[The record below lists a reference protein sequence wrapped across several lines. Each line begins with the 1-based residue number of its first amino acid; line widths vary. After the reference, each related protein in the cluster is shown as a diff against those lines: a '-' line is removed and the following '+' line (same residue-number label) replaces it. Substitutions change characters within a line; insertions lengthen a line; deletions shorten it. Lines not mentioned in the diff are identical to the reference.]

1 MAKKTHNKKRNVGVI
16 YEVLVRYI
24 AECIV
29 ERRTDERRIASRI
42 LKKYYTNGSEIF
54 KEHRLFKSLVDTTV
68 STETVATSILS
79 EAKKAAKSFDEKKLD
94 KEKSNLI
101 REINYQLGSDS
112 IYNIRINDYTLYATI
127 QTCLNE
133 WKKPVSDNLVLLAEY
148 ENHIINRLIVTKDAD
163 NPYFDKMKD
172 VDNFVVK
179 LMAEKFNERYSGS
192 LDESQ
197 RTLLRSYVFS
207 NNHKDITLKM
217 NELKES
223 SLLQLNEYDTSSEY
237 VMSKVN
243 TVRQKIAEQDF
254 DSVNDGTVKKSL
266 TLIQLMRQSESEN
279 G

>member
-29 ERRTDERRIASRI
+29 EKRIDERRIASRI
-42 LKKYYTNGSEIF
+42 LKKYYAKGTEVF
-54 KEHRLFKSLVDTTV
+54 KEHRLFKSLVETTV
-68 STETVATSILS
+68 STETVAASILS
-79 EAKKAAKSFDEKKLD
+79 EAKKASKSFNEKKLD
-94 KEKSNLI
+94 KEKSSLI

-148 ENHIINRLIVTKDAD
+148 ENHIMNRLIASKDAT

-179 LMAEKFNERYSGS
+179 LMAEKFNERYSGA

-207 NNHKDITLKM
+207 NDHKDIALKM
-217 NELKES
+217 NELKEL
-223 SLLQLNEYDTSSEY
+223 SLSQLNEYDTSSEY
-237 VMSKVN
+237 VMFKVN
-243 TVRQKIAEQDF
+243 AVRQKIAEQDF
-254 DSVNDGTVKKSL
+254 DSVDDGTVKKSL
-266 TLIQLMRQSESEN
+266 TLIQLMKQLESEN
-279 G
+279 V